1 MGRPEPPGH
10 SAHHGAP
17 PSEVPPAVVC
27 PLPSERRDPRPV
39 VSVGMGFASIVIPL
53 VGIVLAGIGAVMGM
67 AGMRRARGRA
77 LSTLGLLL
85 SVAGVFAQIGF
96 VVIATRFFSPPAR
109 APHVAGCL
117 TNLRTLQV
125 AMNLY
130 AEENGG
136 VYVSLAG
143 VDGPSAAFKDSPS
156 RWSTKEEFWGEEHDC
171 NLQPLWL
178 LVSEDLARERVLQCP
193 GDERYQPRADD
204 SYRGWGFDS
213 WSNSSY
219 AIQPLTRHGD
229 NASFPGAPGQPGE
242 MPIIADGQVAGQA
255 EQMPPNHGRW
265 GMNIMRLDGS
275 VETLPADRS
284 PTGLGG
290 NNLYLRDLTAGG
302 TVLQEGRDQGLPVS
316 PRDSV
321 LFWGE

>member
-1 MGRPEPPGH
+1 
-10 SAHHGAP
+10 
-17 PSEVPPAVVC
+17 
-27 PLPSERRDPRPV
+27 
-39 VSVGMGFASIVIPL
+39 MGFASIVIPL
-53 VGIVLAGIGAVMGM
+53 LGIVLAGIGAVMGM

-96 VVIATRFFSPPAR
+96 VVIATRLFSPSER
-109 APHVAGCL
+109 AHHLADCQ

-130 AEENGG
+130 TEENGG

-143 VDGPSAAFKDSPS
+143 ADGPSATFKDSPS
-156 RWSTKEEFWGEEHDC
+156 RWLTQEEFWREEHDC

-178 LVSEDLARERVLQCP
+178 LVSEDLARDRVLQCP
-193 GDERYQPRADD
+193 GDQRYQPRGDD
-204 SYRGWGFDS
+204 SYGQWGFDS

-219 AIQPLTRHGD
+219 AIQPLTRHED
-229 NASFPGAPGQPGE
+229 NAGFPGAAGQPGE
-242 MPIIADGQVAGQA
+242 MPIVADGQVAGRA
-255 EQMPPNHGRW
+255 EQMPPNHGKW

-290 NNLYLRDLTAGG
+290 NNLYLRDMAAGG
-302 TVLQEGRDQGLPVS
+302 AVLQDDRDQGLPVS
-316 PRDSV
+316 ARDSV
-321 LFWGE
+321 LFWRPVE